1 MHYVALFDGLPNS
14 FIQFSYTEYRRKWS
28 AMFEFSHANSG
39 GLLMRRDPYVSAM
52 GWDSGSRNHFTP
64 AL

>member
-1 MHYVALFDGLPNS
+1 MDYLTASSNSRIPNIVEEMVGDVRI
-14 FIQFSYTEYRRKWS
+14 FAREQW
-28 AMFEFSHANSG
+28 